1 MITLQEQVEKGVKI
15 LKAGGIVAFPTD
27 TVYGLGADISNSDA
41 VEAIYEAKKRP
52 RHLPLPLLISEM
64 SQIGAVAGTVSQ
76 LTLFLAR
83 HFWPGGLTL
92 ILPKAASLP
101 TCFTDQPTIA
111 VRVPDHPIPLALVQ
125 GLGKPIIGTS
135 ANTSGKIS
143 ALTADEVKQQ
153 LGDRVDFI
161 IDGGKCL
168 NGDESTVVDATGEVP
183 VILRHGI
190 IPQREIGRAFGEYCK
205 AQNYADCSRL

>member
-64 SQIGAVAGTVSQ
+64 SQISAVAGTVSQ

-111 VRVPDHPIPLALVQ
+111 VRIPDHPIPLALVQ

-135 ANTSGKIS
+135 ANTSGKTS

>member
-27 TVYGLGADISNSDA
+27 TVYGLGADISNSEA
-41 VEAIYEAKKRP
+41 VEGIYEAKKRP

-64 SQIGAVAGTVSQ
+64 SQISAVAGTVSQ

-92 ILPKAASLP
+92 VLPKAASLP
-101 TCFTDQPTIA
+101 ACFTDQATIA
-111 VRVPDHPIPLALVQ
+111 VRVPDHPIPLALVR
-125 GLGKPIIGTS
+125 GMGKPIIGTS
-135 ANTSGKIS
+135 ANISGKAS

-168 NGDESTVVDATGEVP
+168 NGNGSTVVDAAGDVP
-183 VILRHGI
+183 VILRHGV
-190 IPQREIGRAFGEYCK
+190 IPQHEIERAFEEYCEAK
-205 AQNYADCSRL
+205 NYAHCSGL